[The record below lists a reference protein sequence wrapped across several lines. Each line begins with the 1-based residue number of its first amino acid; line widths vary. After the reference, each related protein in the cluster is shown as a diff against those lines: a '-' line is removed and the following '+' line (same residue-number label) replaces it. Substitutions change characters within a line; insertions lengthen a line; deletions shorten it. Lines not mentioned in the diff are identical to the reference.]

1 MRVVVRGIDGPS
13 VALDNMQP
21 SDTVMRVLQMMQDK
35 DGIPPDQV
43 RVVFRGAE
51 LTDTSM
57 TLAQYNIHDN
67 DTVHLVLRVRKTEAD

>member
-21 SDTVMRVLQMMQDK
+21 SDTVMRVLQMMQRK

-57 TLAQYNIHDN
+57 TLAQCNIHDN